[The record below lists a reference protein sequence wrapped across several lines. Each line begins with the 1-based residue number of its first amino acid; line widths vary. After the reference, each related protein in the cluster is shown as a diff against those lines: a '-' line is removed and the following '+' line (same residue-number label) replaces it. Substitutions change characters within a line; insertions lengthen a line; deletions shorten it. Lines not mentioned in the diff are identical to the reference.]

1 MKKLRGIMAILAAT
15 ALIFGTVACS
25 DGGGNDNNK
34 NTDQSEPINGGG
46 GSGESDPINGGGGD
60 AGGDE
65 SVSLVYKAEEITV
78 AELNAMNPVPSAG
91 TSTKLAAGTY
101 SIWGGSGAIVTADK
115 KMAVQIDTGK
125 TTPKAIVSATNMSG
139 STASAVPVVGANLSS
154 IIKDATGDKAPVNY
168 VKVATPAA
176 GKYAI
181 TLNISTDAS
190 SKALEAAG
198 LSYWILATDE
208 AGKILAVKDIGD
220 IGGSASYTT
229 EDVVIGTATLGETV
243 CFGFARGS
251 GSGGLKI
258 HSITLTQTSK
268 TTQAA
273 PVAAHFV
280 ATACTT
286 SDQNDGKI
294 VISEE
299 TAANLESK
307 ISTGDTWADVTSL
320 TIEDLE
326 PGTYLFRYKET
337 DDKLASEAIEV
348 TVDSWVDTSI
358 VFTQFDA
365 ADLYGNATADVS
377 ITENTAAADGTW
389 TLFADKSNKA
399 QVKAGTFKTYD
410 YVEGTSGYSWTNR
423 LSYNKKTGVT
433 LKLKVG
439 AGATKIL
446 RVDGGSVKDL
456 ASNES
461 GKTNLTFTGAGE
473 AIKWEPYVSNSTTYV
488 EVTGDAD
495 GYVSITSTDTT
506 NGANIYG
513 ITVVESK
520 PATLPGAVEL
530 ETKLTTAAV
539 YSAPVIADGYT
550 AVATQGETLTATATL
565 TQPTKSTS
573 TPVYADGTLGTKVE
587 GTESVDESSVIWTT
601 TSGEEVVTLGTG
613 LNLAFASSTD
623 SAADNFVPAGT
634 YSVTASYTVGTTK
647 YTSEPISV
655 QVKDAGATYVTVTFN
670 ANGGNDGSVTS
681 QDVESG
687 VATALTSFADL
698 GMTAPSGKEFDGW
711 ATAADG
717 AVEYA
722 DGAKITTDVATTLYA
737 VWKEKGSSV
746 YELDFSKLTSL
757 ASGTKGTFTALNSST
772 IFFSD
777 SLKAESVKW
786 TAKSSSIP
794 AGFSNPTKGLTM
806 SSGKMG
812 ADSSKNIAIQ
822 NAVKIVTTGPATLT
836 AYVTVQT
843 KAKALTMD
851 VYGADYKS
859 IKDVSGVA
867 YTFDGTTATLGSEVE
882 TSTATNTDA
891 GGVLTL
897 HAITVTLPTAGTYY
911 LGDTKDGK
919 IQYGYLA
926 VEM

>member
-1 MKKLRGIMAILAAT
+1 MRIY
-15 ALIFGTVACS
+15 F
-25 DGGGNDNNK
+25 
-34 NTDQSEPINGGG
+34 
-46 GSGESDPINGGGGD
+46 ESR
-60 AGGDE
+60 
-65 SVSLVYKAEEITV
+65 SF
-78 AELNAMNPVPSAG
+78 
-91 TSTKLAAGTY
+91 
-101 SIWGGSGAIVTADK
+101 
-115 KMAVQIDTGK
+115 
-125 TTPKAIVSATNMSG
+125 SG
-139 STASAVPVVGANLSS
+139 SDRRDSPSR
-154 IIKDATGDKAPVNY
+154 
-168 VKVATPAA
+168 
-176 GKYAI
+176 
-181 TLNISTDAS
+181 
-190 SKALEAAG
+190 
-198 LSYWILATDE
+198 
-208 AGKILAVKDIGD
+208 
-220 IGGSASYTT
+220 GSASYTT

-307 ISTGDTWADVTSL
+307 ISTGDTWADVTTL
-320 TIEDLE
+320 TIEGLE

-358 VFTQFDA
+358 VFNQFDA
-365 ADLYGNATADVS
+365 AVLYGNATGTVD
-377 ITENTAAADGTW
+377 ITENIAAADGTW
-389 TLFADKSNKA
+389 TLVADKSNKA

-461 GKTNLTFTGAGE
+461 GKTNLTFTGAGN
-473 AIKWEPYVSNSTTYV
+473 AVVWEPYVSCSTTYV

-495 GYVSITSTDTT
+495 GYVTIKSTDIT

-520 PATLPGAVEL
+520 PATLPGEVEL

-539 YSAPVIADGYT
+539 YSAPVISDGYT
-550 AVATQGETLTATATL
+550 TVATQGETLTATATL

-587 GTESVDESSVIWTT
+587 GTESVDGSSVIWTT

-623 SAADNFVPAGT
+623 SEAANFVPAGT

-647 YTSEPISV
+647 YTSEPVSV
-655 QVKDAGATYVTVTFN
+655 QVKAAGATYVTVTFN
-670 ANGGNDGSVTS
+670 ANGGTDGSTTT

-687 VATALTSFADL
+687 VATALTSVADL
-698 GMTAPSGKEFDGW
+698 GLTAPSGKTFAGW
-711 ATAADG
+711 ALTADATE
-717 AVEYA
+717 AAYA
-722 DGAKITTDVATTLYA
+722 DGAEITVTEATVLYA
-737 VWKEKGSSV
+737 VWE
-746 YELDFSKLTSL
+746 ELTGPVSYGLV
-757 ASGTKGTFTALNSST
+757 TFNSS
-772 IFFSD
+772 
-777 SLKAESVKW
+777 L
-786 TAKSSSIP
+786 
-794 AGFSNPTKGLTM
+794 SNT
-806 SSGKMG
+806 
-812 ADSSKNIAIQ
+812 ADS
-822 NAVKIVTTGPATLT
+822 
-836 AYVTVQT
+836 YVTIAYDESYTAQY
-843 KAKALTMD
+843 K
-851 VYGADYKS
+851 DYKS
-859 IKDVSGVA
+859 
-867 YTFDGTTATLGSEVE
+867 TLDGS
-882 TSTATNTDA
+882 STASTAEGYLAKGLKVNGSTKVIFTFKQKTECTLYLLQNNTQGHGFTFTNSDDNTKSYTCAYSTNTD
-891 GGVLTL
+891 GSGVK
-897 HAITVTLPTAGTYY
+897 AITFTLEAGTYSFARDGGSSKEY
-911 LGDTKDGK
+911 ALGGIVFTS
-919 IQYGYLA
+919 A
-926 VEM
+926 N

>member
-25 DGGGNDNNK
+25 DGGGNDNNNNK
-34 NTDQSEPINGGG
+34 TPTNGSGTSDPTGGSGKSDPISGGG
-46 GSGESDPINGGGGD
+46 GSE
-60 AGGDE
+60 GGDE
-65 SVSLVYKAEEITV
+65 SVSLVYKAEEITE
-78 AELNAMNPVPSAG
+78 AELALMKDANGSAPAAG
-91 TSTKLAAGTY
+91 ASTKLAAGTY
-101 SIWGGSGAIVTADK
+101 SIWGGKGAIVTADK

-154 IIKDATGDKAPVNY
+154 IIKDATGEKAPVNY
-168 VKVATPAA
+168 VKVATSAA

-243 CFGFARGS
+243 CLGFARGS

-286 SDQNDGKI
+286 SEQNDGKI

-307 ISTGDTWADVTSL
+307 ISTGDAWADVTSL
-320 TIEDLE
+320 TIEGLE

-348 TVDSWVDTSI
+348 TVDSWVDTST
-358 VFTQFDA
+358 VFTKFDA
-365 ADLYGNATADVS
+365 ADLYGNATADVT
-377 ITENTAAADGTW
+377 ITESIAAADGTW
-389 TLFADKSNKA
+389 TLVADSSNKP

-423 LSYNKKTGVT
+423 LSYNKKTGVA

-456 ASNES
+456 ASNAS
-461 GKTNLTFTGAGE
+461 GKSNLTFTGAGD
-473 AIKWEPYVSNSTTYV
+473 AVVWEPYVSCSTTYV

-495 GYVSITSTDTT
+495 GYVTIKSTDTT

-520 PATLPGAVEL
+520 PATLPGEVEL

-539 YSAPVIADGYT
+539 YSAPVISDGYT
-550 AVATQGETLTATATL
+550 TVATQGETLTATATL

-587 GTESVDESSVIWTT
+587 GTESVDGSSVIWTT
-601 TSGEEVVTLGTG
+601 TSDGEVVTLGTG
-613 LNLAFASSTD
+613 LNLAFVSSTD
-623 SAADNFVPAGT
+623 NGADNYVPAGT

-647 YTSEPISV
+647 YTSEPVSV
-655 QVKDAGATYVTVTFN
+655 QVKAAGATYVTVTFN

-717 AVEYA
+717 AVVYE
-722 DGAKITTDVATTLYA
+722 DGEKITTAAATTLYA
-737 VWKEKGSSV
+737 VWKEVS
-746 YELDFSKLTSL
+746 Y
-757 ASGTKGTFTALNSST
+757 SGTVTVAYNADSQQFADTDIISGAGSHHKTGISITYDGVTYTTGYKMESGSEITFKLPAKANVYFVANGDKTLKLDSST
-772 IFFSD
+772 S
-777 SLKAESVKW
+777 W
-786 TAKSSSIP
+786 
-794 AGFSNPTKGLTM
+794 
-806 SSGKMG
+806 
-812 ADSSKNIAIQ
+812 
-822 NAVKIVTTGPATLT
+822 AVNTL
-836 AYVTVQT
+836 
-843 KAKALTMD
+843 
-851 VYGADYKS
+851 
-859 IKDVSGVA
+859 I
-867 YTFDGTTATLGSEVE
+867 ENVE
-882 TSTATNTDA
+882 
-891 GGVLTL
+891 
-897 HAITVTLPTAGTYY
+897 AGTYT
-911 LGDTKDGK
+911 LTNGSGSKQTSVC
-919 IQYGYLA
+919 A
-926 VEM
+926 VVITYK

>member
-1 MKKLRGIMAILAAT
+1 MRIY
-15 ALIFGTVACS
+15 F
-25 DGGGNDNNK
+25 
-34 NTDQSEPINGGG
+34 
-46 GSGESDPINGGGGD
+46 ESR
-60 AGGDE
+60 
-65 SVSLVYKAEEITV
+65 SF
-78 AELNAMNPVPSAG
+78 
-91 TSTKLAAGTY
+91 
-101 SIWGGSGAIVTADK
+101 
-115 KMAVQIDTGK
+115 
-125 TTPKAIVSATNMSG
+125 SG
-139 STASAVPVVGANLSS
+139 SDRRDSPSR
-154 IIKDATGDKAPVNY
+154 
-168 VKVATPAA
+168 
-176 GKYAI
+176 
-181 TLNISTDAS
+181 
-190 SKALEAAG
+190 
-198 LSYWILATDE
+198 
-208 AGKILAVKDIGD
+208 
-220 IGGSASYTT
+220 GSASYTT

-243 CFGFARGS
+243 CLGFARGS

-307 ISTGDTWADVTSL
+307 ISTGDTWADVTTL
-320 TIEDLE
+320 TIEGLE

-358 VFTQFDA
+358 VFNQFDA
-365 ADLYGNATADVS
+365 AVLYGNATGTVD
-377 ITENTAAADGTW
+377 ITENIAAADGTW
-389 TLFADKSNKA
+389 TLVADKSNKA

-461 GKTNLTFTGAGE
+461 GKTNLTFTGAGN
-473 AIKWEPYVSNSTTYV
+473 AVVWEPYVSCSTTYV

-495 GYVSITSTDTT
+495 GYVTIKSTDIT

-520 PATLPGAVEL
+520 PATLPGEVEL

-539 YSAPVIADGYT
+539 YSAPVISDGYT
-550 AVATQGETLTATATL
+550 TVATQGETLTATATL

-587 GTESVDESSVIWTT
+587 GTESVDGSSVIWTT

-623 SAADNFVPAGT
+623 SEAANFVPAGT

-647 YTSEPISV
+647 YTSEPVSV
-655 QVKDAGATYVTVTFN
+655 QVKAAGATYVTVTFN
-670 ANGGNDGSVTS
+670 ANGGTDGSTTT

-687 VATALTSFADL
+687 VATALTSVADL
-698 GMTAPSGKEFDGW
+698 GLTAPSGKTFAGW
-711 ATAADG
+711 ALTADATE
-717 AVEYA
+717 AAYA
-722 DGAKITTDVATTLYA
+722 DGAEITVTEATVLYA
-737 VWKEKGSSV
+737 VWE
-746 YELDFSKLTSL
+746 ELTGPVSYGLV
-757 ASGTKGTFTALNSST
+757 TFNSS
-772 IFFSD
+772 
-777 SLKAESVKW
+777 L
-786 TAKSSSIP
+786 
-794 AGFSNPTKGLTM
+794 SNT
-806 SSGKMG
+806 
-812 ADSSKNIAIQ
+812 ADS
-822 NAVKIVTTGPATLT
+822 
-836 AYVTVQT
+836 YVTIAYDESYTAQY
-843 KAKALTMD
+843 K
-851 VYGADYKS
+851 DYKS
-859 IKDVSGVA
+859 
-867 YTFDGTTATLGSEVE
+867 TLDGS
-882 TSTATNTDA
+882 STASTAEGYLAKGLKVNGSTKVIFTFKQKTECTLYLLQNNTQGHGFTFTNSDDNTKSYTCAYSTNTD
-891 GGVLTL
+891 GSGVK
-897 HAITVTLPTAGTYY
+897 AITFTLEAGTYSFARDGGSSKEY
-911 LGDTKDGK
+911 ALGGIVFTS
-919 IQYGYLA
+919 A
-926 VEM
+926 N